1 MPPAS
6 PSVHPNE
13 CILRSITARSLAIDP
28 LAIRSLLRPALCVT
42 PIRLLSGSSPRRSQ
56 SLDLGRGRSG
66 GTGCE
71 RQPSKWFNLV
81 LHI

>member
-28 LAIRSLLRPALCVT
+28 LAIRSLLRPALRYSDSLVEWLFPEAVAIVRFGKGPIGWNRLRT
-42 PIRLLSGSSPRRSQ
+42 PTVQ
-56 SLDLGRGRSG
+56 M
-66 GTGCE
+66 
-71 RQPSKWFNLV
+71 V
-81 LHI
+81 